1 MIRLALMLI
10 LFVSL
15 AVASAAQADTSP
27 SRTPAATEA
36 EPSAP
41 TAIVSERRDERS
53 SRPRWIPRQARR
65 RQESGGPAVTPYLVL
80 PGPVGIS
87 SLSF

>member
-15 AVASAAQADTSP
+15 SVASAAQADTSP

-41 TAIVSERRDERS
+41 TAVVSERRDERS

-65 RQESGGPAVTPYLVL
+65 RHGPAATPYPVL
-80 PGPVGIS
+80 IGPAGIS
-87 SLSF
+87 NLPF